1 MPWACIYLRG
11 CGLLFLLI
19 LGILVSSVII
29 LAVKKNA
36 RSVLLT
42 AMSFT
47 LLFFHVSI
55 LIYIAKKGG
64 ISREMSTLLFINKS
78 FRNALQY
85 TILTLNQLGY
95 CIALGRYIFPPLLLW
110 CACSFSYFPLAVK
123 LKRRPYPLFII
134 PVLYLVAYYPEVFR
148 LFISV
153 NPSLLVFFV
162 RSSQVW
168 IIMYIVMTVV
178 VMLYEY
184 REITAAFFKRRFVSK
199 CMLLFSLGVLYSIF
213 AVQDPGQVYLFYQN
227 DYMWMMGLWFL
238 SRNINV
244 TLYTFVGIICIVSAA
259 IGFFSFLRYAQIQW
273 DEEREEAVLK
283 RKGMVAYQG
292 AGIFIHGI
300 KNELIASR
308 VLMKRLSSKYGD
320 DEDLKT
326 LSSIN
331 DRLINRLT
339 GLYSSF
345 RSEKY
350 RLVPL
355 NAEQIVSLTL
365 EKFYHKYPGAPVR
378 IKNLSY
384 GMSVLGDA
392 EALSEA
398 IYNILIN
405 AYEANADNGKA
416 EVPVTLTLR
425 RERLWISVTVTDSG
439 KGIGKKEGKL
449 IYEPFYSTKNSATSW
464 GMGMYYTRSIIR
476 NHMGSIR
483 FESSKEGTSFI
494 IMLPRY
500 GRDISLRWEV

>member
-1 MPWACIYLRG
+1 M
-11 CGLLFLLI
+11 LFLLI
-19 LGILVSSVII
+19 LGILISSVII
-29 LAVKKNA
+29 LVIKKNA

-42 AMSFT
+42 ALSFT
-47 LLFFHVSI
+47 LFFFHVTI

-64 ISREMSTLLFINKS
+64 ISNEMSSLLFISKS
-78 FRNALQY
+78 FRNRLQY
-85 TILTLNQLGY
+85 TVLTLNQLGY
-95 CIALGRYIFPPLLLW
+95 LIALGRYIFPPLLLW
-110 CACSFSYFPLAVK
+110 CAFSFSYFPLAVK
-123 LKRRPYPLFII
+123 IRKNPYVLFII
-134 PVLYLVAYYPEVFR
+134 PGLYLIAYYPYIFR
-148 LFISV
+148 RMISSHS
-153 NPSLLVFFV
+153 SLLAFFV

-168 IIMYIVMTVV
+168 IVLYIVMTVI

-199 CMLLFSLGVLYSIF
+199 CFLLFSLGVLYSIF
-213 AVQDPGQVYLFYQN
+213 AVQDPAQVYLFYQN

-244 TLYTFVGIICIVSAA
+244 MLYTFVGIICIVSAS

-273 DEEREEAVLK
+273 DEEHEEAVLR

-308 VLMKRLSSKYGD
+308 VLMKRLSAKYAD

-326 LSSIN
+326 LSSLN

-350 RLVPL
+350 RLVPI
-355 NAEQIVSLTL
+355 NAEQVISLAL
-365 EKFYHKYPGAPVR
+365 EKFYHKYPGAPVN

-392 EALSEA
+392 EGLSEA
-398 IYNILIN
+398 VYNILIN
-405 AYEANADNGKA
+405 AYEANMDNGKA
-416 EVPVTLTLR
+416 DVPVILTLR
-425 RERLWISVTVTDSG
+425 RERLWISVTVSDSG
-439 KGIGKKEGKL
+439 KGIGEKEGKL
-449 IYEPFYSTKNSATSW
+449 IYEPFYSTKNSASSW
-464 GMGMYYTRSIIR
+464 GMGMYYARSIIK

-483 FESSKEGTSFI
+483 FESSKDGTSFI

>member
-1 MPWACIYLRG
+1 M
-11 CGLLFLLI
+11 LFLLI
-19 LGILVSSVII
+19 LGILISSVII
-29 LAVKKNA
+29 LVIKKNA

-42 AMSFT
+42 ALSFT
-47 LLFFHVSI
+47 LLFFHLTV

-64 ISREMSTLLFINKS
+64 ISNEMSSLLFISKS
-78 FRNALQY
+78 FRTSLQY
-85 TILTLNQLGY
+85 TVLTLNQLGY
-95 CIALGRYIFPPLLLW
+95 LIALGRYLFPPLLLW
-110 CACSFSYFPLAVK
+110 CAFSFSYFPLAVK
-123 LKRRPYPLFII
+123 LRRKPYILFLVPVIYII
-134 PVLYLVAYYPEVFR
+134 AYYPYIFR
-148 LFISV
+148 HLITAY
-153 NPSLLVFFV
+153 PSLLVFLV

-168 IIMYIVMTVV
+168 IVLYIVMTVI

-199 CMLLFSLGVLYSIF
+199 CFLLFSIGVLYSIF
-213 AVQDPGQVYLFYQN
+213 AVQDPAQVYLFYQN

-244 TLYTFVGIICIVSAA
+244 TLYTFVGIICIVSAS

-273 DEEREEAVLK
+273 DEEHEEAVLK

-308 VLMKRLSSKYGD
+308 VLMKRLSSKYGED
-320 DEDLKT
+320 DDLKS
-326 LSSIN
+326 LVSIN
-331 DRLINRLT
+331 DRLISRLT

-345 RSEKY
+345 KSEKY

-355 NAEQIVSLTL
+355 NAEQVLSLTI

-378 IKNLSY
+378 IRNLSY
-384 GMSVLGDA
+384 GMTVLGDA

-405 AYEANADNGKA
+405 AYEANMDNGKGD
-416 EVPVTLTLR
+416 EPVTLTLR
-425 RERLWISVTVTDSG
+425 RERLWISVTVSDSG
-439 KGIGKKEGKL
+439 KGISDREGKL
-449 IYEPFYSTKNSATSW
+449 IYEPFYSTKNSANSW
-464 GMGMYYTRSIIR
+464 GMGMYYARSIIR

-500 GRDISLRWEV
+500 GRDISLRWEI